1 MPHVLKALGRDRA
14 TQRVCPKRFRR
25 DTAGVSAVEFALI
38 LPVMLVLW
46 AGMAEMSHAIDNWRK
61 VTQLAR
67 TIVDLTSQGDT
78 SDPIAPATMND
89 ILASSA
95 AVLRPF
101 STTNLTIVISA
112 LGVDTSASTTSPRVC
127 SFLAFGPPVI
137 VRNIGIAAD
146 LTIPAGFGT
155 NGNRYM
161 LAEVTMPYSPMLG
174 ASLGKI
180 IGGLNGT
187 IRIASSF
194 AWPVRNGVVHNS
206 INSTPELTLP
216 GGSACP

>member
-1 MPHVLKALGRDRA
+1 MPGIMKGSPTALARRLWRG
-14 TQRVCPKRFRR
+14 TFRR
-25 DTAGVSAVEFALI
+25 DTAGVSAIEFALI

-78 SDPIAPATMND
+78 SDPIASTTMND

-101 STTNLTIVISA
+101 STTNTSIVVSA
-112 LGVDTSASTTSPRVC
+112 LGVDTKASSASPRVC
-127 SFLAFGPPVI
+127 SSLSSSSAVLARKPGV
-137 VRNIGIAAD
+137 ATD

-187 IRIASSF
+187 IKIASSF
-194 AWPVRNGVVHNS
+194 AWPVRTGVVHNS
-206 INSTPELTLP
+206 ANGTPELTMP
-216 GGSACP
+216 GGSPCP